1 MKKSGSLIIIL
12 ALLFL
17 ATGYVMA
24 DPGVNA
30 MFETQGVSMATNI
43 QATGNLH
50 SSTQLTWSISSGGI
64 VTSGTDPT
72 LAGYPNWDNYPFGG
86 GYEQWLLDWAESQ
99 SYYPGFN
106 LQDLN
111 AFQQQYY
118 PGTPLTLF
126 VADLASWAAQQ
137 TGEGLQSTPL
147 RDNEVRYT
155 TTYSEATLS
164 NGVGFIS
171 YGKDMIVETKA
182 GLNGQSN
189 LEATKLIAFEGTKG
203 AQITSTD
210 NIFLEG
216 TGEAQTTSA
225 RAICVFASDTSS
237 TIPRFCN
244 TVESGST
251 VSGSLISVQTTTD
264 ERFIVDAADT
274 PVELNHHIRVD
285 KLGDLPS
292 VGQASAFMEGSIQEA
307 REGTIPSIETVDGMF
322 LTRSDTGKS
331 AAYEE
336 VTFKESTSVDGII
349 RVFDKD
355 MAWESGIRRVREA

>member
-1 MKKSGSLIIIL
+1 M
-12 ALLFL
+12 
-17 ATGYVMA
+17 
-24 DPGVNA
+24 
-30 MFETQGVSMATNI
+30 QGI
-43 QATGNLH
+43 Q
-50 SSTQLTWSISSGGI
+50 IGI
-64 VTSGTDPT
+64 TTH
-72 LAGYPNWDNYPFGG
+72 YGG
-86 GYEQWLLDWAESQ
+86 GYEQWLLDWAEAQ

-111 AFQQQYY
+111 AYYQKYY
-118 PGTPLTLF
+118 PGDPLTLF
-126 VADLASWAAQQ
+126 VADLASWAEQQ
-137 TGEGLQSTPL
+137 TVGGLQSTQL

-155 TTYSEATLS
+155 TTYSEETLS

-210 NIFLEG
+210 NIFLQG

-264 ERFIVDAADT
+264 ERFITDAADT
-274 PVELNHHIRVD
+274 PVEVNHHIRVD

-292 VGQASAFMEGSIQEA
+292 VGQASAFMEGTIQEA
-307 REGTIPSIETVDGMF
+307 REGTIPSVDTGEGMV
-322 LTRSDTGKS
+322 LTLSDAGKS

-336 VTFKESTSVDGII
+336 ITFQESTSVDGII
-349 RVFDKD
+349 RLFDKD
-355 MAWESGIRRVREA
+355 MSWESGIRRIRD

>member
-1 MKKSGSLIIIL
+1 MKKSGILSITL

-17 ATGYVMA
+17 VTGFVMA

-30 MFETQGVSMATNI
+30 TFETQGVSMATNI
-43 QATGNLH
+43 QATGSLR
-50 SSTQLTWSISSGGI
+50 SMTDLTWSTSSGGI
-64 VTSGTDPT
+64 VSSGADPT
-72 LAGYPNWDNYPFGG
+72 LAGYPNWDNYPLGG
-86 GYEQWLLDWAESQ
+86 GYEQWLLDWAETQ
-99 SYYPGFN
+99 SYFPGFN
-106 LQDLN
+106 LQDLLAYYQN
-111 AFQQQYY
+111 YY
-118 PGTPLTLF
+118 PGEDLTLF

-137 TGEGLQSTPL
+137 TVGGLNTPL

-155 TTYSEATLS
+155 TTYGEETLS

-171 YGKDMIVETKA
+171 YGKDMMVETKA
-182 GLNGQSN
+182 GLSGQSN

-244 TVESGST
+244 SVESGST
-251 VSGSLISVQTTTD
+251 VSGSIISVQTTTD

-274 PVELNHHIRVD
+274 PVEVNHHIRVD

-292 VGQASAFMEGSIQEA
+292 VGQASAFMEGTILEA
-307 REGTIPSIETVDGMF
+307 REGTTPSVDTGDGTV
-322 LTRSDTGKS
+322 LTLSDTGKS

-336 VTFKESTSVDGII
+336 MTFRESTSVDGII
-349 RVFDKD
+349 RLFDKD
-355 MAWESGIRRVREA
+355 MSWESGIRRIRD